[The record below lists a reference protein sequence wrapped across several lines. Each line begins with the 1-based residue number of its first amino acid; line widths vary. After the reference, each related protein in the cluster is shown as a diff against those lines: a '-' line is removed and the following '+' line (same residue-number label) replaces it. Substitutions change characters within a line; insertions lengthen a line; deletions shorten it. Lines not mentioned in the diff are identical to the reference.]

1 MEYLTLLEASKLIQ
15 DPLRAG
21 IIEIFPRTSAVLE
34 RLPFYSISG
43 NSYKYNQESV
53 LPSIGFRSLNES
65 YTADVGVLNPV
76 TESLVILG
84 GISQVDRALV
94 KSKAASTVCEA
105 YTIRRKQKRQV
116 WSTPVAFSKVIPRQT
131 RKSLTAFSED

>member
-15 DPLRAG
+15 DPLRSG

-34 RLPFYSISG
+34 RLPFYSING

-76 TESLVILG
+76 TESLVIPG
-84 GISQVDRALV
+84 RDQSSRSCPCE
-94 KSKAASTVCEA
+94 KSRRCQQSEKH
-105 YTIRRKQKRQV
+105 IRF
-116 WSTPVAFSKVIPRQT
+116 AESKSS
-131 RKSLTAFSED
+131 KSGVHPLLFQR